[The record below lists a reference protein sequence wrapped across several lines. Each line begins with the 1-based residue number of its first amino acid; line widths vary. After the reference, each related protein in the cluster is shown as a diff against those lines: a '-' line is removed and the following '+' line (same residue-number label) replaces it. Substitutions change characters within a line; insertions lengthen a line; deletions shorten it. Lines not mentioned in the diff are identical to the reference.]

1 MTTCRLVWRALL
13 VALFASIAIVSAR
26 PGNAQ
31 DYPGRPIKIIVPTP
45 PGGMADQLSRTL
57 AQKLGENTKASV
69 IVENRTG
76 GGGVVAADAAAKSPP
91 DGYTLYMGYHPTQ
104 AILPHLVAK
113 LPYDPVTDFA
123 PVIHIA
129 SIPNVLV
136 VNPSVPANSVQELIA
151 HARANP
157 GRLSF
162 ASQGNGSSGHVAGE
176 QFKQLTGIDI
186 VHVPYRGAAPA
197 IQDLI
202 AGHVQMLFDIVP
214 LAMPQMSSGQVRAL
228 AVAGSQRVGA
238 ISNVPS
244 MAEVGL
250 PDLQGGAW
258 FGLLAPAG
266 TPPAIIEWINRETQ
280 KAFTAPDVRDRLIS
294 QGVALPLGTPA
305 EYGAHIAAETKKWGE
320 VIRRGN
326 IKIE

>member
-1 MTTCRLVWRALL
+1 MMHRLALRALF
-13 VALFASIAIVSAR
+13 VALLALAATGIPRGAQ
-26 PGNAQ
+26 AQ
-31 DYPGRPIKIIVPTP
+31 DYPSRPIKIIVPTA

-57 AQKLGENTKASV
+57 AQKLGENAKATV

-91 DGYTLYMGYHPTQ
+91 DGYTLYMGFHPTQ
-104 AILPHLVAK
+104 AILPHLIAK
-113 LPYDPVTDFA
+113 LPYDPVGDFA

-129 SIPNVLV
+129 NIPNVLV

-151 HARANP
+151 HARVNP

-162 ASQGNGSSGHVAGE
+162 ASQGNGSTGHVAGE
-176 QFKQLTGIDI
+176 LFKQLTGIDI

-214 LAMPQMSSGQVRAL
+214 LAIPHISSGQARAL
-228 AVAGSQRVGA
+228 AVAGSQRVGP
-238 ISNVPS
+238 ISTVPT
-244 MAEVGL
+244 MAEAGL
-250 PDLQGGAW
+250 PDVQGGAW
-258 FGLLAPAG
+258 FGLMVPAG
-266 TPPAIIEWINRETQ
+266 TPPAAIEWINRETQ
-280 KAFTAPDVRDRLIS
+280 KAFTAADVKDRLIG

-305 EYGAHIAAETKKWGE
+305 DYAAHIAAETKKWGE
-320 VIRRGN
+320 VVRRGN